1 METAMRIG
9 MVAPPWIPVP
19 APGYGGIESV
29 VADTAGELARRGHD
43 VVLVAAPGSDVPGVR
58 TMTPLPHVPER
69 VGLAAEE
76 WAHLVPA
83 LALLADREVV
93 IDHSGPLGAL
103 LMGQAP
109 PPALH
114 VVHGPLGDA
123 ERALYR
129 TVCHNAPRLRLVAIS
144 RSQQG
149 SGPGLPWAGVAHN
162 GLDLDAL
169 PIGAGRGGYLAFLG
183 RMTPDKGVA
192 EAIAVA
198 RAAGMPLRIAAKCR
212 EPAEQEYFARAVEPL
227 LGDDVAWLG
236 ELDNAGKI
244 ALLADAAALVFPIQW
259 PEPFGMVMIESMA
272 VGTPV
277 LATRCG
283 SVAEVVRDGVTGIV
297 RERPEHLAREV
308 GRALELDRAACREHV
323 RRNFSLARMTDRHER
338 LLAAAC
344 ASGAERRRRPRF
356 LRSEPPIGGLP
367 REVGSR

>member
-1 METAMRIG
+1 MRIG

-19 APGYGGIESV
+19 APGYGGIETV
-29 VADTAGELARRGHD
+29 VAGTAGELARRGHD

-58 TMTPLPHVPER
+58 TTTPLTHVPER

-83 LALLADREVV
+83 LSAPR
-93 IDHSGPLGAL
+93 GPGGRHRPLRPPRRPPDGAGGAARAPCRPRSARRCRAGAL
-103 LMGQAP
+103 PDGVPLRAAP
-109 PPALH
+109 AAGGDQPEPA
-114 VVHGPLGDA
+114 GA
-123 ERALYR
+123 
-129 TVCHNAPRLRLVAIS
+129 
-144 RSQQG
+144 
-149 SGPGLPWAGVAHN
+149 GPGLPWAGVAHN
-162 GLDLDAL
+162 GLDLDGL
-169 PIGAGRGGYLAFLG
+169 PIGGGRGGYLAFLG

-212 EPAEQEYFARAVEPL
+212 EPAEQEYFAQAVEPL

-236 ELDNAGKI
+236 ELDHAGKI
-244 ALLADAAALVFPIQW
+244 ALLADAAALVFPIRW

-283 SVAEVVRDGVTGIV
+283 SVPEVVRDGVTGIV
-297 RERPEHLAREV
+297 RERPEDLARDV

-323 RRNFSLARMTDRHER
+323 RRNFSLAGMTDRHER

-344 ASGAERRRRPRF
+344 ASGSERRRRPRL